1 MRKHEWLRRC
11 NWQCECGALF
21 FTHSAGM
28 FQSARRAYSYRPAAW
43 LVTLIFCDMNTGS
56 GLGNIGFGGG
66 VHREKYMQCTQLSV
80 RKSTEKKGEVSQI
93 EHWGAVSFGESYNR
107 KWDEEKG
114 ISAGSKTTRFKSSK
128 QPSYPWERTWTREYR
143 DGKDIRVNPLLSL
156 SSSKSSFFLL
166 G

>member
-1 MRKHEWLRRC
+1 MWSFVLHPLCWHVPVGQACVQLQTRRLTRYSNLLWHEHRLRPGKHRLW
-11 NWQCECGALF
+11 
-21 FTHSAGM
+21 
-28 FQSARRAYSYRPAAW
+28 
-43 LVTLIFCDMNTGS
+43 
-56 GLGNIGFGGG
+56 GGG